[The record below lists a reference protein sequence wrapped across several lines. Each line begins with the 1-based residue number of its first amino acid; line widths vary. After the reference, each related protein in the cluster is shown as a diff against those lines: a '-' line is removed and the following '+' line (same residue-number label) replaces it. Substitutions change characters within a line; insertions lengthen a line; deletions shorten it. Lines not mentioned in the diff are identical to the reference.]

1 MHAAVIYFQI
11 QPGKAN
17 EAATI
22 FRDSVVPAARQ
33 QQGHSRAILLS
44 DPNTDKAI
52 AIGLWETEADA
63 AAVSNSGWYQEQV
76 AKFASV
82 FAGPPVREV
91 YEVTV
96 DI

>member
-11 QPGKAN
+11 QPGKTE
-17 EAATI
+17 EAIAI

-33 QQGHSRAILLS
+33 QQGHRRATLLT

-63 AAVSNSGWYQEQV
+63 VAVNTSGWYQVQV

-91 YEVTV
+91 YEVSIEV
-96 DI
+96 